1 LITVTLYSSRDCAL
15 CDQVR
20 LDLGELQ
27 AEVPHRLVE
36 IFVEDDPDLHRQY
49 FDKVPVIEAGPY
61 RKTFPFNRTELA
73 VTLRAARDRME
84 SLERVDDAAYRARVE
99 RGQTVTGGDRF
110 SYWFSR
116 NYIWLINLLLLLYV
130 SLPFVA
136 PTLLSSNLSM
146 PASIIYTAYS
156 PLCHQLGFRSF
167 FLFGEQAYY
176 PREAAGITGVMTFQQ
191 ATGIPEDDLLAAR
204 QYRGEPGIGYKV
216 ALCERDVAIY
226 GAMLAFG
233 VLFAATG
240 KRSSRCPDILGAD
253 RYPSDCAGWFLPA
266 LQPAQ
271 PARPGPIAA
280 LPGEHTLPAGFY
292 GRAFRLYHG
301 LVWHPLYRTIDA
313 RDSPR
318 ADQEIRRRFGA
329 PRVERESGRVSRHAI
344 SAERRHPL
352 FCL

>member
-1 LITVTLYSSRDCAL
+1 LITVTLYSSRDCEL
-15 CDQVR
+15 CEQVKA
-20 LDLGELQ
+20 DLAELQ

-36 IFVEDDPDLHRQY
+36 IFVEDDPALHRQY
-49 FDKVPVIEAGPY
+49 FDKIPVIEAGPY
-61 RKTFPFNRTELA
+61 RKTYPFNRTELA

-99 RGQTVTGGDRF
+99 RGQNVTGGDRF

-116 NYIWLINLLLLLYV
+116 NYIWLINLVLLLYV

-136 PTLLSSNLSM
+136 PSLLSSNLSL

-176 PREAAGITGVMTFQQ
+176 PREAAGIAGVMTFQQ

-204 QYRGEPGIGYKV
+204 QYRGAPGVGYKV

-233 VLFAATG
+233 VLFAVTG
-240 KRSSRCPDILGAD
+240 KRIKPLPLVFWVLIGILPIALDGF
-253 RYPSDCAGWFLPA
+253 SQLFSQLNMPA
-266 LQPAQ
+266 LAQ
-271 PARPGPIAA
+271 A
-280 LPGEHTLPAGFY
+280 LPY
-292 GRAFRLYHG
+292 
-301 LVWHPLYRTIDA
+301 
-313 RDSPR
+313 
-318 ADQEIRRRFGA
+318 
-329 PRVERESGRVSRHAI
+329 RESTPFLRVFTGALFGFTTAWFGIPYIEQSM
-344 SAERRHPL
+344 SETRRVLTKKFAAASVREESSENPPE
-352 FCL
+352 

>member
-1 LITVTLYSSRDCAL
+1 LITVTLYATHDCPL
-15 CDQVR
+15 CDGVR
-20 LDLGELQ
+20 ADLEALQ

-36 IFVEDDPDLHRQY
+36 IFIEDDPALHRQY
-49 FDKVPVIEAGPY
+49 FDKVPVVEAGPY
-61 RKTFPFNRTELA
+61 RKAFPFNRTELA

-99 RGQTVTGGDRF
+99 RGQTVSGGDRF

-130 SLPFVA
+130 GLPFVA
-136 PTLLSSNLSM
+136 PALLSSSRTL

-176 PREAAGITGVMTFQQ
+176 PREAASIAGVMTFQE

-204 QYRGEPGIGYKV
+204 EYRGEAGVGYKV
-216 ALCERDVAIY
+216 ALCERDIAIY

-233 VLFAATG
+233 VLLRNGQAISRFPWYFG
-240 KRSSRCPDILGAD
+240 RSSASCHCP
-253 RYPSDCAGWFLPA
+253 GWFLSA

-271 PARPGPIAA
+271 PARPCRGIA
-280 LPGEHTLPAGFY
+280 L
-292 GRAFRLYHG
+292 
-301 LVWHPLYRTIDA
+301 
-313 RDSPR
+313 S
-318 ADQEIRRRFGA
+318 
-329 PRVERESGRVSRHAI
+329 
-344 SAERRHPL
+344 
-352 FCL
+352 